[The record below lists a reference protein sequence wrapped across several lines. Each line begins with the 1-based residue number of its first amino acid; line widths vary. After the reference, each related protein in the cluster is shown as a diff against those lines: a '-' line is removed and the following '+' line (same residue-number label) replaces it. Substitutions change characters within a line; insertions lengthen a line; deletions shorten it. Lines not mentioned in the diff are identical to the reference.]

1 MTPGLSEARSPA
13 YVDRLLVVERD
24 RFRLTLYDLPW
35 RGAEK
40 YGIKERYS
48 IAVGAKGYNT
58 PRGLYRVN
66 VKAKDPDWLMPD
78 SAWVPENLRGTVI
91 PGGDP
96 TNPLKERWLG
106 ITEPAEGIGIHGTA
120 ETSSI
125 GKAASHGCIRMVPGD
140 VIDLYPEVP
149 LGTPIL
155 II

>member
-1 MTPGLSEARSPA
+1 MTPSLTEAETPA

-48 IAVGAKGYNT
+48 IAIGAAGFNT
-58 PRGLYRVN
+58 PRGLYRINTKV
-66 VKAKDPDWLMPD
+66 KDPDWLMPNSD
-78 SAWVPENLRGTVI
+78 WVPEELRGTVV

-96 TNPLKERWLG
+96 ANPLRERWLG

-120 ETSSI
+120 ETTSI
-125 GKAASHGCIRMVPGD
+125 GKAASHGCVRMAPGD
-140 VIDLYPEVP
+140 VIDLYSEVP